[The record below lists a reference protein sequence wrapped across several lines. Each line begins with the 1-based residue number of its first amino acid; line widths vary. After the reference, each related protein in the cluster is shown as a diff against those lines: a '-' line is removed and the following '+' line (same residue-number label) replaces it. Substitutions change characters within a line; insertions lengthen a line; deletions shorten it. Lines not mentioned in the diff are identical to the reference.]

1 MSMRTAG
8 DRIRHTISFEL
19 IGLALVVPFGSWVF
33 GIPMTDI
40 GVVGVAGATIAT
52 VWNYV
57 YNLAFDIAMQRVTG
71 GTQKSLRARALHA
84 ILFEAGLMA
93 LLTPLIAW
101 YLGISLLLAL
111 TMDVAFAA
119 FYMVYTF
126 IFNWAYDLAFPL
138 PAWQEPAQTSHVVP

>member
-1 MSMRTAG
+1 MRTAG

-19 IGLALVVPFGSWVF
+19 IGLALVVPLGSWVF
-33 GIPMTDI
+33 GMPMIDI

-57 YNLAFDIAMQRVTG
+57 YNLVFDIAMQRVTG
-71 GTQKSLRARALHA
+71 GTQKSIPARALHA
-84 ILFEAGLMA
+84 VLFEAGLMA
-93 LLTPLIAW
+93 ILTPLMAW
-101 YLGISLLLAL
+101 YLGIGLLLAL

-138 PAWQEPAQTSHVVP
+138 PAWQESTQTSHAAP

>member
-19 IGLALVVPFGSWVF
+19 IGLALVVPIGAWAFGM
-33 GIPMTDI
+33 PMTAI

-57 YNLAFDIAMQRVTG
+57 YNLVFDMAMQRVTG
-71 GTQKSLRARALHA
+71 GTRKSIPARVLHA
-84 ILFEAGLMA
+84 VLLEVGLLAMLMP
-93 LLTPLIAW
+93 LLAW
-101 YLGISLLLAL
+101 YLGISLLLAFA
-111 TMDVAFAA
+111 MDVAFAL

-126 IFNWAYDLAFPL
+126 VFNWAYDLAFPL
-138 PAWQEPAQTSHVVP
+138 PAWQEPTRTSHVVA

>member
-1 MSMRTAG
+1 MRTTG

-19 IGLALVVPFGSWVF
+19 IGLALVVPLGSWAF
-33 GIPMTDI
+33 GIPMTAI

-57 YNLAFDIAMQRVTG
+57 YNLVFDIAMQRVTG
-71 GTQKSLRARALHA
+71 GTQKSMPARVLHA
-84 ILFEAGLMA
+84 VLFEAGLMA
-93 LLTPLIAW
+93 ILTPLIAW
-101 YLGISLLLAL
+101 YLGIGLLLAFA
-111 TMDVAFAA
+111 MDVAFAG

-138 PAWQEPAQTSHVVP
+138 PAWQEPARTSHVVP